1 MQLLLTPEALA
12 DDLRRLGMSPGD
24 TLMIHVSLRAVG
36 PLEGGPDTLLNALE
50 SAVGPDGTLLM
61 ILGAEIEHDFVNRLP
76 QAERADLLTDAPP
89 FDPATAP
96 VFHEVGHFAE
106 IFRRRTGTLVTDN
119 PSGRFG
125 ARGARAQQLLED
137 APWHDYYGPGSPLDR
152 FCRIGGRV
160 LRLGADLD
168 TTTVLHFAEYLADL
182 PNKRRVRRHYRC
194 HGRNGPET
202 RVVECLDESAHTRAR
217 LRPAVARNGVDVGPA
232 RAQRIAEMLAAAV
245 AAENQNALSAYVG
258 ELGQLEQSFAVE
270 RRCRN
275 MHTCNARSD
284 QRFRGTGTGR
294 ENR

>member
-1 MQLLLTPEALA
+1 VQLLLTPEALA

-96 VFHEVGHFAE
+96 VFHEVGYFAE

-119 PSGRFG
+119 PSSRFG

-194 HGRNGPET
+194 RGRNGPET
-202 RVVECLDESAHTRAR
+202 RVVECLDDEHGIVDWPGEDYFATILRDYLATGRAR
-217 LRPAVARNGVDVGPA
+217 QGRVGNAQSELIDAADLVAFGA
-232 RAQRIAEMLAAAV
+232 AWMAE
-245 AAENQNALSAYVG
+245 
-258 ELGQLEQSFAVE
+258 
-270 RRCRN
+270 
-275 MHTCNARSD
+275 
-284 QRFRGTGTGR
+284 RFRGFR
-294 ENR
+294 YSSA